1 MTIEE
6 PRLRHAFQDLPDV
19 AIPPT
24 LEARILRGHRSR
36 LRRNASILAGTC
48 LACASL
54 ALAPLLLQSPT
65 PDQPAPSPVTA
76 AATGTRDVDLQ
87 IQAIDMAL
95 QSAYDSNARNEEIA
109 TLWMAR
115 EKLVA
120 LGEQPPGSI

>member
-6 PRLRHAFQDLPDV
+6 PRLRHAFRDLPDI
-19 AIPPT
+19 ATPPT
-24 LEARILRGHRSR
+24 LDARILRTHRSR
-36 LRRNASILAGTC
+36 LRRNASILAGAC

-54 ALAPLLLQSPT
+54 ALAPMLLQSPA
-65 PDQPAPSPVTA
+65 PVRPAPPPVTA
-76 AATGTRDVDLQ
+76 ATTGANDVDLQ

-120 LGEQPPGSI
+120 VGEQTPGSI